1 MTDTIRP
8 ALSRL
13 ARGERPEA
21 AELDSAFAA
30 LLAGEATQAQTGAF
44 LMGLEQTGIG
54 TDTLVAGASAM
65 RAVMT
70 RVPFDGP
77 CVDVCGTG
85 GDGSHTLN
93 ISTAVSFVLAGCGLS
108 VAKHGNRAMSSTSGA
123 ADVLE
128 ALGVK
133 LTISPDVEAR
143 ALRDAGVAF
152 LFAQSHH
159 PAMRHV
165 AGPRREL
172 GFRTVFNLLGPL
184 CNPAGAQRQLVGV
197 FAPWAL
203 AVVAEALHALG
214 GERAVVVH
222 GDGGLDEV
230 ALSGPT
236 QAVRV
241 MGGATRAAMF
251 TPQDFGLNPAPLSAI
266 RGGDAAFNAAALR
279 ALLDGAAGPYRDM
292 VVLNAA
298 VAYGMATDTIDTL
311 ACVAAVE
318 DSLNSGRARAAL
330 TALIAI
336 TNEAF
341 P

>member
-8 ALSRL
+8 ALARL
-13 ARGERPEA
+13 ARGERPDAEA
-21 AELDSAFAA
+21 LSAAFGAI
-30 LLAGEATQAQTGAF
+30 LAGEATSAQTGAF
-44 LMGLEQTGIG
+44 LMGLERAGIG
-54 TDTLVAGASAM
+54 ADTVVAGARAM

-70 RVPFDGP
+70 PVPFDGP

-93 ISTAVSFVLAGCGLS
+93 ISTAVSFVLAGCGLT

-128 ALGVK
+128 ALGVN
-133 LTISPDVEAR
+133 LAASPDVEAR
-143 ALRDAGVAF
+143 CLREAGVAF

-184 CNPAGAQRQLVGV
+184 SNPAGAQRQLVGV

-203 AVVAEALHALG
+203 PVMAQALTELG
-214 GERAVVVH
+214 AERALVVH

-236 QAVRV
+236 HTVRWTG
-241 MGGATRAAMF
+241 GGAVAGSVGPETLGLA
-251 TPQDFGLNPAPLSAI
+251 PQPLSAV
-266 RGGDAAFNAAALR
+266 RGGDAAFNAGALR
-279 ALLDGAAGPYRDM
+279 ALLDGARGPYRDM

-298 VAYGMATDTIDTL
+298 VALGMAKDNEDL
-311 ACVAAVE
+311 VACAAE
-318 DSLNSGRARAAL
+318 AESSLDSGRARSAL
-330 TALIAI
+330 LALAAI
-336 TNEAF
+336 TNEAHG
-341 P
+341 